1 MIINIFCQLLSYDLR
16 GQVNFSSITARDFP
30 TLYLGSEA
38 VVAGKLA
45 DSFEDE
51 QEDPDFGTISARGVD
66 GNAIKENITLPE
78 SEIKSKKNVTV
89 SNNI

>member
-1 MIINIFCQLLSYDLR
+1 
-16 GQVNFSSITARDFP
+16 
-30 TLYLGSEA
+30 

-51 QEDPDFGTISARGVD
+51 QENLDFGTFSAKGVD

-78 SEIKSKKNVTV
+78 SALKLKKNVTV
-89 SNNI
+89 RVTKWKAALELIFILFN